1 MNTETRTT
9 APIYSDLNLAAHD
22 VCCAAK
28 HAIIVGGASIMFLSP
43 AADGSGSVMTKNQHR
58 DIARILAG
66 VPNGETLRVS
76 FQAAA
81 PRSADAVLG
90 ALEAAGFKVRA
101 VARHEDTPIGR
112 PGKEKIMRD
121 GMLAFTA
128 PATIEDEIAVLGQNI
143 ASLLFSPFL
152 G

>member
-1 MNTETRTT
+1 MNTATRTT
-9 APIYSDLNLAAHD
+9 APIYSDLDLAAHD

-28 HAIIVGGASIMFLSP
+28 HGIIVGGASIMFLSP
-43 AADGSGSVMTKNQHR
+43 AAGESGFTMSKHLHR
-58 DIARILAG
+58 DIASILAS

-90 ALEAAGFKVRA
+90 ALETAGFKVRA
-101 VARHEDTPIGR
+101 VARHEDTIIGR
-112 PGKEKIMRD
+112 PGKEKTMRD
-121 GMLAFTA
+121 GMLAFSS
-128 PATIEDEIAVLGQNI
+128 PATIEDEIAVLGQNV
-143 ASLLFSPFL
+143 AALLCGPLL